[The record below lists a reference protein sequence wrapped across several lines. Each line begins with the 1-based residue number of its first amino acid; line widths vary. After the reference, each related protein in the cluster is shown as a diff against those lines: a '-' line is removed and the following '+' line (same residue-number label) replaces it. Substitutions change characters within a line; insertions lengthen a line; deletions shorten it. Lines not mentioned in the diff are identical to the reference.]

1 MQWAVATYDT
11 AFGYVSAHGAPLLDL
26 LDPQPDERIIDLGC
40 GTGVSTAEIAARGAE
55 VVGID
60 ESLEMVNAARS
71 QNPHLSFAVG
81 DAHDFTLSEPYDA
94 VFSNSALHWMTRDP
108 SAVISRVHAALRPGG
123 RFVAEMGGAGNCAEL
138 ITAVQTAWRVFGL
151 PEPELPWYFPTP
163 AEYATRLEEC
173 GFVVRLMEYFD
184 RPTRLTECP
193 EGAADWVRLFAPE
206 LIAEVPPELAGPLLD
221 RVNELAAPAL
231 RRESGWMADYVRLR
245 FAAVRQ
251 PGGGDELVQP
261 PAPKAPPT
269 PHTPPDPTGP
279 SGPHLSDLPHA
290 PSAPQA
296 PSAPYSPSAPQTH
309 SAPQA

>member
-1 MQWAVATYDT
+1 MQWAVAAYDT

-40 GTGVSTAEIAARGAE
+40 GTGVMTVEIAERGAQ
-55 VVGID
+55 VLGID
-60 ESLEMVNAARS
+60 ESLEMVNEARS
-71 QNPHLSFAVG
+71 QHPHLSFAVG
-81 DAHDFTLSEPYDA
+81 DAHGFTISERYDA

-138 ITAVQTAWRVFGL
+138 IAAVQTAWRVFGL

-163 AEYATRLEEC
+163 AEYATRLEEG
-173 GFVVRLMEYFD
+173 GFVVRLLEHFD
-184 RPTRLTECP
+184 RPTRLAECP
-193 EGAADWVRLFAPE
+193 DGAADWVRLFAPE

-245 FAAVRQ
+245 FAAVRK
-251 PGGGDELVQP
+251 PGGEELVQP
-261 PAPKAPPT
+261 LAPNESSGA
-269 PHTPPDPTGP
+269 HTPPGPQTPPT
-279 SGPHLSDLPHA
+279 PHA
-290 PSAPQA
+290 PSAPHA
-296 PSAPYSPSAPQTH
+296 PSTA
-309 SAPQA
+309 QASSTPHA